1 MVNMAVVFRTG
12 DGLNH
17 ESQISNIMTVMLLA
31 LKSRAL
37 GAEAITAPTDTLA
50 TMSKNVSS
58 AETKPRWQLIA
69 EKLESLSGAP
79 TDEQIQ
85 IAAATGINVPSDVP
99 APVAAVILQDGLSH
113 VLFRKLRK
121 KVDIPEALTELE
133 GDLEV
138 MEPAFLRTG
147 ATEEVSAWFQ
157 ARYMLKT
164 ARGLRD
170 LKPSEGDVVSAPSKL
185 SSNRVISSIGED
197 GRVHFRGRPAGRAWP
212 NNLVMVEPVGSPHHA
227 EAVAAVDAALRN
239 ASVYNSISHERFVAL
254 EEFALEK
261 NAPEPEAV
269 RALEELLE
277 SGERMEAPFQKLLE
291 MYPALLASTVM
302 GGWKTFVMPQKRLG
316 SEYIPD
322 FLVLGINSVG
332 PQWVTVEIEAAR
344 HSIENNDGTLS
355 GATRHGVKQIPDWR
369 DWMMNNVAYAQT
381 ELGLHGITNR
391 APGLVIIGR
400 DHPSF
405 SRQPARAQSSEDA
418 RIDIHSWDW
427 LLRHA
432 KKMMED
438 ASQVS
443 DFATSNVESLASS

>member
-1 MVNMAVVFRTG
+1 MVAQPVC
-12 DGLNH
+12 
-17 ESQISNIMTVMLLA
+17 I
-31 LKSRAL
+31 
-37 GAEAITAPTDTLA
+37 APTDTLT
-50 TMSKNVSS
+50 TMSKIVPP
-58 AETKPRWQLIA
+58 AETKPRWELIA
-69 EKLESLSGAP
+69 EKLESLAGAP
-79 TDEQIQ
+79 TDEQIKM
-85 IAAATGINVPSDVP
+85 AAATGIKVPLDVP
-99 APVAAVILQDGLSH
+99 APVTAVILQDGLSS
-113 VLFRKLRK
+113 VLFRKLGK

-133 GDLEV
+133 NDLEIA
-138 MEPAFLRTG
+138 EPAFLRTG

-164 ARGLRD
+164 ARGLRE
-170 LKPSEGDVVSAPSKL
+170 LKPCDGDVVSAPSGP

-197 GRVHFRGRPAGRAWP
+197 GRVYFRGRPAGRAWP
-212 NNLVMVEPVGSPHHA
+212 NNLVMVEPVGSPGHA
-227 EAVAAVDAALRN
+227 EVAAAVDAQLRN
-239 ASVYNSISHERFVAL
+239 ASAYNSISHDRFVAL
-254 EEFALEK
+254 EEYALEK

-344 HSIENNDGTLS
+344 HSIENKDGNLS
-355 GATRHGVKQIPDWR
+355 GPTRHGVKQIQDWR
-369 DWMMNNVAYAQT
+369 DWMMTNVAYAQS

-400 DHPSF
+400 DTPSF
-405 SRQPARAQSSEDA
+405 GRQPARAQSAEDA

-432 KKMMED
+432 KNMMAD
-438 ASQVS
+438 GAQVS
-443 DFATSNVESLASS
+443 DFASSNVERQASL